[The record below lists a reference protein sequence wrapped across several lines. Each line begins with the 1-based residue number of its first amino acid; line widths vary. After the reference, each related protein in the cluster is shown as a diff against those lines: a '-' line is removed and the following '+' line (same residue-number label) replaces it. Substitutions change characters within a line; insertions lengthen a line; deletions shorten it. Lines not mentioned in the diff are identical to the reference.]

1 MEEEPLLINETNHSF
16 ERVKDLEQQEA
27 TFKSGFKEQ
36 LRFLM
41 WKNFLIKVEETKR
54 TKKIGFLVKIWLI
67 SFGKEKEQG
76 NDDCG
81 TPFSTLFW
89 NDFVGGKIIEQHSSS
104 KCSGEL
110 SHLCHPTR
118 TELFL
123 LYLPHSLQ
131 SPQPPNIQLYGRL
144 CW

>member
-54 TKKIGFLVKIWLI
+54 TKKIGFFSKNLADFFWKR
-67 SFGKEKEQG
+67 K
-76 NDDCG
+76 G
-81 TPFSTLFW
+81 TR
-89 NDFVGGKIIEQHSSS
+89 E
-104 KCSGEL
+104 
-110 SHLCHPTR
+110 
-118 TELFL
+118 
-123 LYLPHSLQ
+123 
-131 SPQPPNIQLYGRL
+131 
-144 CW
+144 